1 MQFAQLKRREFIT
14 LMGGAAASWPL
25 PARAQQPA
33 MPVIGFLHS
42 ASSDGFSDYLRALR
56 QGIKESGYVEGEN
69 LAIEYRWAEN
79 DADRLTLLAADLV
92 RRQVKV
98 IATTGAPA
106 SIAAGRATTTI
117 HTVFV
122 VPEDPV
128 KLGLVTSLSRPGGN
142 MTGVNFFSS
151 ELAAKRL
158 EFLREFVPAAKHVA
172 VLINPAEP
180 TIAAANLRDLEGAA
194 SAVALQAR
202 IFNASTIAEINNAF
216 SALASERPDA
226 LFVSSGPF
234 FFSRRVQMTHLAT
247 RYAIPAIYS
256 QRPFPEAGGLM
267 SYGASLIDAHRQ
279 AGVYVGRILKGAK
292 PADLPVVQSS
302 KFELIINAQTARML
316 GLTIPPTLLTT
327 ADEVIE

>member
-1 MQFAQLKRREFIT
+1 MKRREFIT
-14 LMGGAAASWPL
+14 LLGGAAATWPL
-25 PARAQQPA
+25 LANAQQPA
-33 MPVIGFLHS
+33 MPVVGFLHS
-42 ASSDGFSDYLRALR
+42 ATSDGFSDYLRALR

-79 DADRLTLLAADLV
+79 DPDRLTVLAADLV

-98 IATTGAPA
+98 IVTTGAPA
-106 SIAAGRATTTI
+106 SMTAGKATTAI
-117 HTVFV
+117 PTVFV

-128 KLGLVTSLSRPGGN
+128 RLGLVTSLSRPGGN
-142 MTGVNFFSS
+142 MTGVNFFSA

-158 EFLREFVPAAKHVA
+158 ELLHELVPTAKRVAA
-172 VLINPAEP
+172 LLNPTEP
-180 TIAAANLRDLEGAA
+180 TISAANLRDLEGAA
-194 SAVALQAR
+194 TAVALQIR
-202 IFNASTIAEINNAF
+202 IFNASTFAEIDTALA
-216 SALASERPDA
+216 ALASERPDA
-226 LFVSSGPF
+226 LFVSSGPLF
-234 FFSRRVQMTHLAT
+234 YSRRVQMTHLAT

-292 PADLPVVQSS
+292 PADLPVVQAT
-302 KFELIINAQTARML
+302 KFELVINAHTARML
-316 GLTIPPTLLTT
+316 GLTVPPSLLAR